1 MEEQTNQHVA
11 EIKVEKD
18 QTEQTEQPEES
29 QANAENSAKAKA
41 AFDESVKNA
50 YRSAM
55 GSLLELADDLNREAN
70 IFIDASLLEEEIDRV
85 HRVTGFARIPAIF
98 SKLEILLGLAAIW
111 CSFSITDVGDHEMVK
126 RCLLFVFGGYLTLA
140 GHRSHL
146 YRAMNKLTAYL
157 HLK

>member
-85 HRVTGFARIPAIF
+85 HRVTGFA
-98 SKLEILLGLAAIW
+98 
-111 CSFSITDVGDHEMVK
+111 
-126 RCLLFVFGGYLTLA
+126 
-140 GHRSHL
+140 HRSDL
-146 YRAMNKLTAYL
+146 
-157 HLK
+157 